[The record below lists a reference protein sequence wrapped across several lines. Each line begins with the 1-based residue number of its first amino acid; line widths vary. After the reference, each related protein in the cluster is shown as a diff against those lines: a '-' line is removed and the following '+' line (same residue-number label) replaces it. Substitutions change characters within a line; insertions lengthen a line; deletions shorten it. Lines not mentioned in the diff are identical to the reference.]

1 MVSDTGP
8 LSTILSSKIKDNETK
23 AKAPVCKRNS
33 LVNGRIEMVRCSE
46 QNCDDEQLLYKPNT
60 FPEDRYLFD
69 ERLCGIT
76 SVSRFDM
83 LQNIW
88 NFSCLC
94 SKGTG
99 MISGFLF

>member
-1 MVSDTGP
+1 MV
-8 LSTILSSKIKDNETK
+8 KYF
-23 AKAPVCKRNS
+23 
-33 LVNGRIEMVRCSE
+33 E
-46 QNCDDEQLLYKPNT
+46 QNSGDEQFLDKPNT

-76 SVSRFDM
+76 SVSRFDK